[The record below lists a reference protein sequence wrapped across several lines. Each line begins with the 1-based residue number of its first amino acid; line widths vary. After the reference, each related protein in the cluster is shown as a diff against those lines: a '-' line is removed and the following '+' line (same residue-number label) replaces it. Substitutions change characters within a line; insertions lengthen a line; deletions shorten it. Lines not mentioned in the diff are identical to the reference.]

1 MNARTALPA
10 APAAPLAQPVATP
23 RCENCGNQVM
33 QRYCGACGQ
42 RAEPPLHSLVHFS
55 KVAAE
60 DLTHADSRLWRTLGA
75 LLFRPGFLTVEFLG
89 GRRARYLPP
98 VRLYLVLSVAFFL
111 FAAATQP
118 KLAVLQ
124 FSDDGKTVHPLVLSG
139 GDATGAAETPAQR
152 AQRLCAD
159 ANYDGPWSARLQPAF
174 RTACRK
180 AVEDDGREL
189 QVAFLH
195 NVPRAMFVFLP
206 LLAGVMMLLYWKP
219 RHYYVEHLLLLVH
232 NHACV
237 FLTTMLAFALT
248 KLVHPLAGLIQ
259 FAVFVYLAWYIF
271 RSMRVAYRQGRLL
284 SGAKFAVLAASYLFF
299 GVLMLAL
306 TSVYSVLML

>member
-1 MNARTALPA
+1 MNASTALSA
-10 APAAPLAQPVATP
+10 APAAPLAPPAAATQ
-23 RCENCGNQVM
+23 RCTNCGNEVT

-42 RAEPPLHSLVHFS
+42 RAEPPVHSLVHFS
-55 KVAAE
+55 QVAAE

-75 LLFRPGFLTVEFLG
+75 LLFRPGFLTVEFLA

-124 FSDDGKTVHPLVLSG
+124 FSDDGRTVHPVVLSG
-139 GDATGAAETPAQR
+139 GDAAETPAQR

-174 RTACRK
+174 RNACRK
-180 AVEDDGREL
+180 AVADDGREL

-195 NVPRAMFVFLP
+195 NLPRAMFVFLP

-237 FLTTMLAFALT
+237 FMVTMLAWVLAR
-248 KLVHPLAGLIQ
+248 LVHPLAGAIQ
-259 FAVFVYLAWYIF
+259 FVVFAYLAWYVF
-271 RSMRVAYRQGRLL
+271 RSMRVAYGQGRWLT
-284 SGAKFAVLAASYLFF
+284 GAKFAVLAASYLLF